1 MTYWIINTLI
11 VFALCVLLAGVLI
24 PQILLI
30 AYRRNL
36 FDEVDERKI
45 HKGLIPRLGGIAFMP
60 VMLLSIVFVIGGNIM
75 YGTPYFGYAFF
86 EDALMM
92 VATFCSLQML
102 YLVGMADDLIGI
114 KYRAKFVVQ
123 LICAALI
130 ISAGCWF
137 HTLAGAFGINEFPS
151 LLAIPFTAVVIV
163 FIINAINLIDGIDGL
178 ASGLSSIAAIIYGVS
193 FFVMGEYA
201 YTAISFA
208 TLGVLV
214 PFFYYNVFG
223 DAKKHSKIFMGDTG
237 SLTIGLILS
246 ILGIKLFTHSADPAI
261 NFQPAVLA
269 FSPLIIPSFDVLRVY
284 MVRIRQHHSPFL
296 PDKNHI
302 HHKFLA
308 AGLKPRTAMVS
319 IISVS
324 MIFTL
329 LNLWL
334 STFMNINIIVVLD
347 VIIWISFN
355 MWLNTRIDRN
365 KALTDK
371 TPTDAP
377 GGKKSGHMEATT
389 SNKA

>member
-1 MTYWIINTLI
+1 
-11 VFALCVLLAGVLI
+11 
-24 PQILLI
+24 
-30 AYRRNL
+30 
-36 FDEVDERKI
+36 
-45 HKGLIPRLGGIAFMP
+45 
-60 VMLLSIVFVIGGNIM
+60 
-75 YGTPYFGYAFF
+75 
-86 EDALMM
+86 
-92 VATFCSLQML
+92 
-102 YLVGMADDLIGI
+102 
-114 KYRAKFVVQ
+114 
-123 LICAALI
+123 
-130 ISAGCWF
+130 
-137 HTLAGAFGINEFPS
+137 
-151 LLAIPFTAVVIV
+151 
-163 FIINAINLIDGIDGL
+163 
-178 ASGLSSIAAIIYGVS
+178 
-193 FFVMGEYA
+193 
-201 YTAISFA
+201 
-208 TLGVLV
+208 
-214 PFFYYNVFG
+214 
-223 DAKKHSKIFMGDTG
+223 
-237 SLTIGLILS
+237 
-246 ILGIKLFTHSADPAI
+246 
-261 NFQPAVLA
+261 
-269 FSPLIIPSFDVLRVY
+269 

-371 TPTDAP
+371 TPADAP